1 VVDNMIDW
9 ISKEDELPVSGVR
22 VLVFSPEY
30 PADDPMRF
38 RVMDPQF
45 VRISG
50 EATHW
55 AYLVGPV

>member
-1 VVDNMIDW
+1 MVGW

-30 PADDPMRF
+30 GANDPMRF
-38 RVMDPQF
+38 RVMDSQF
-45 VRISG
+45 VRISK

-55 AYLVGPV
+55 IYLTGPVD

>member
-1 VVDNMIDW
+1 MFDW
-9 ISKEDELPVSGVR
+9 ISKTDELPILGVR

-30 PADDPMRF
+30 GADDPMRF
-38 RVMDPQF
+38 RVMDSQF

-55 AYLVGPV
+55 IYLTGPDN